1 MVNDLASFVLYDVFA
16 PNSECTGQLSSALVG
31 YGSDLDNDCENGIGY
46 LYEFVATYQH
56 YFNTH
61 IIRYFHVT
69 SLTNALINGEDQ
81 VALDLL
87 GGMTERIE
95 KDMADPDGQTL
106 HDSWDSDLASIMLA
120 AATGG
125 FPLTSDEARYII
137 AEYDTAMDHYY
148 TWDYWDLW
156 DPSVPDGQVPY
167 RPSSQMTS
175 EKDVVRWSEMSYLIE
190 FCYSP
195 FRNDTSVDP
204 SLWGVKK

>member
-1 MVNDLASFVLYDVFA
+1 
-16 PNSECTGQLSSALVG
+16 
-31 YGSDLDNDCENGIGY
+31 
-46 LYEFVATYQH
+46 
-56 YFNTH
+56 
-61 IIRYFHVT
+61 
-69 SLTNALINGEDQ
+69 
-81 VALDLL
+81 
-87 GGMTERIE
+87 MTERIE

-195 FRNDTSVDP
+195 FRNDTSVVPVNCNIILDP